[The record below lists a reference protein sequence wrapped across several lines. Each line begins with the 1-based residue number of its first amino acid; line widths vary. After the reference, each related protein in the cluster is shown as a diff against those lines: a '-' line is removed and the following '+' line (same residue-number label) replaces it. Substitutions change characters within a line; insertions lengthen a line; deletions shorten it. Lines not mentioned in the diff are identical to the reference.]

1 MAEAAS
7 EVDRVSEK
15 RVLVLSHPEAR
26 RRAMQC
32 VADAPAGSVVKIEPA
47 TRNLAQN
54 ALLHSLLGEIAERV
68 EWAGRL
74 RTVEV
79 WKRLLVACWLRARG
93 ESIEVLPAL
102 DGHGVDLVYS
112 PTSSLS
118 KGQCAELVD
127 FITAWMTERPE
138 LAEYIA

>member
-1 MAEAAS
+1 M
-7 EVDRVSEK
+7 SEK

-68 EWAGRL
+68 EWAGKL

-79 WKRLLVACWLRARG
+79 WKRLCCAAWLRAEG
-93 ESIEVLPAL
+93 ESIELLPAI
-102 DGHGVDLVYS
+102 DAHGVDFVWT

-118 KGQCAELVD
+118 KQQMASLIDYV
-127 FITAWMTERPE
+127 TAFAADHDVFEETTP
-138 LAEYIA
+138 